1 VKRQLLVMPGL
12 VPGIHA
18 TRWLCRTAR
27 RVTRGARALRVDAR
41 HKGGYDGWVGCVFA
55 AGLLLLATPAAAE
68 TLFVQAGRVLL
79 DPASGKVERDK
90 TIVIDN
96 GRVREIRDGFVGDGR
111 IVDLRDK
118 FVLPGLI
125 DCHVHVL
132 AENGGHDKLDRVSK
146 TASDLAI
153 DGVKFAR
160 VTLEAGFTTVADLGE
175 ENDPIFALRD
185 GIEAGKIVGPRILA
199 AGNVISPHGGE
210 GDVYGYRPEVM
221 AAIRRPNLCSGA
233 DDCRRIVR
241 QQIQRGADLIK
252 VVATGAVLSD
262 GALGV
267 GQQFN
272 DDELKAIVETAHA
285 LGRLVTAHAHAA
297 AGINGFLRAGGD
309 SIEHATFLDDASVKL
324 FKERGAYYVPTL
336 SAGATVTGWA
346 ADPNG
351 FLSPAAREKALLV
364 GPRMIDAARRA
375 HAAGVKTAFGTDASV
390 SPHGTNA
397 REFALMVQAGYSP
410 LEAIQAATVHAAD
423 HLRRSATL
431 GALTPGK
438 AGDLIAVAGDP
449 LRDVTE
455 LERVRLVMKG
465 GVVVKQ

>member
-1 VKRQLLVMPGL
+1 MRMIIAPLSSSWPGLSRPFHRIAWVPGTSSGTTNGRNAWLRRALLV
-12 VPGIHA
+12 A
-18 TRWLCRTAR
+18 AWLC
-27 RVTRGARALRVDAR
+27 
-41 HKGGYDGWVGCVFA
+41 
-55 AGLLLLATPAAAE
+55 ATPASAE
-68 TLFVQAGRVLL
+68 TVFVQAGRILA
-79 DPASGKVERDK
+79 DPATGRVERDK
-90 TIVIDN
+90 TLVIEN
-96 GRVREIRDGFVGDGR
+96 GRVRELRDGFVGPNGGKDGR
-111 IVDLRDK
+111 VVDLRDK

-125 DCHVHVL
+125 DCHVHLL
-132 AENGGHDKLDRVSK
+132 AENGADDKINRVSK

-153 DGVKFAR
+153 DGAHFAR
-160 VTLEAGFTTVADLGE
+160 ITLEAGFTTVADLGE

-185 GIEAGKIVGPRILA
+185 GIEAGKLPGPRVLA

-233 DDCRRIVR
+233 DDCRRVVR

-272 DDELKAIVETAHA
+272 DAELKAIVETAHA

-297 AGINGFLRAGGD
+297 AGINAFLRAGGD
-309 SIEHATFLDDASVKL
+309 SIEHATFLDAESVRL

-336 SAGATVTGWA
+336 SAGATVSKWA
-346 ADPNG
+346 ADPQG
-351 FLSPAAREKALLV
+351 FLSPAARDKAILV
-364 GPRMIDAARRA
+364 GPRMLEAARRA
-375 HAAGVKTAFGTDASV
+375 HQAGVKTAFGTDASV

-397 REFALMVQAGYSP
+397 REFALLVQAGYTP

-423 HLRRSATL
+423 HLRRSEQL
-431 GALTPGK
+431 GALTTGK
-438 AGDLIAVAGDP
+438 AGDLVAVAGDP

-455 LERVRLVMKG
+455 LERVVFVMKG
-465 GVVVKQ
+465 GVVFKQ